1 MERDVNFDG
10 IATAFEDAI
19 YGSSKGRIRLSVL
32 WEDML
37 EGIPGLGDGGLRV
50 LDAGGG
56 AGHLAIRLG
65 QLGNEVVLCEPSRE
79 MLERARATIE
89 DQGLTHAISTVH
101 AGIHELDAVVGAEP
115 FDVIACHAVLE
126 WLADPRDALT
136 ALARLLKPGGCLSL
150 MFYDANAALLKCA
163 LAGEFAAALHEHDAG
178 AARRGWGEG
187 ATPLA
192 ERAVRG
198 WLSELAL
205 TVRSKAGIRIFHDL
219 VHDQALMA
227 ERLDD
232 LLALEQE
239 MRRVEPFASLGQHVH
254 VLAHSAMTVGRCRC
268 SA

>member
-1 MERDVNFDG
+1 VQHDVNFDG
-10 IATAFEDAI
+10 IASAFERDV
-19 YGSSKGRIRLSVL
+19 YGSSKGRIRLAVL

-37 EGIPGLGDGGLRV
+37 EGVPELVDGGLRV

-56 AGHLAIRLG
+56 AGHQAVGLARLG
-65 QLGNEVVLCEPSRE
+65 NRVVLCDPSRE
-79 MLERARATIE
+79 MLERARAAVCE
-89 DQGLTHAISTVH
+89 AGLTDAVHTVRVAIQ
-101 AGIHELDAVVGAEP
+101 ELDSAVGGEP
-115 FDVIACHAVLE
+115 FDVIVCHAVLE
-126 WLADPRDALT
+126 WLADPRDALA

-150 MFYDANAALLKCA
+150 MFYNANAALLKCA
-163 LAGEFAAALHEHDAG
+163 LAGEFAAALHEREAG

-232 LLALEQE
+232 LLALEQA
-239 MRRVEPFASLGQHVH
+239 MRRVEPFASMGQHVH
-254 VLAHSAMTVGRCRC
+254 VLAHSAVTIQ
-268 SA
+268 